1 MADNIDADKLAV
13 LEALLCKERE
23 RRLGEEPLEII
34 TGVPDADDNAPKGK
48 AKADTAL
55 RVDDFSA
62 RRQVSEALSAV
73 NKPMPTSPP
82 PASGFEEPAEPLE
95 EHHIWAQVA
104 APTDTNPGAIIEG
117 NFTFQDGVVRVYD
130 LDGNL
135 IGTEHLSSPN
145 ANAAA
150 VARRVLREKK
160 GPSDFWRTLH

>member
-117 NFTFQDGVVRVYD
+117 NFTFQDGVVQRPWEAYQISRA
-130 LDGNL
+130 LWFAKYRW
-135 IGTEHLSSPN
+135 TPKERMRWRH
-145 ANAAA
+145 
-150 VARRVLREKK
+150 REQA
-160 GPSDFWRTLH
+160 